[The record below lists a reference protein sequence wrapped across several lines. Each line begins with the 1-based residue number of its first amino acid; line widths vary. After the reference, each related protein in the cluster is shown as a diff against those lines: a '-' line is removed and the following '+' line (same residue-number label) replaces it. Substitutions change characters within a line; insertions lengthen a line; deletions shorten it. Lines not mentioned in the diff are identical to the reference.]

1 MARKKEAAVEE
12 TETIETDEIPVEKEA
27 AVEETAKPLYEL
39 AHEDTQFYDRGFL
52 IRSGEQKE
60 LPENPSARLLDRIKA
75 GFIIEVK

>member
-12 TETIETDEIPVEKEA
+12 TEIKKIEETPVVEEA
-27 AVEETAKPLYEL
+27 AVEETVKPLYEL
-39 AHEDTQFYDRGFL
+39 AYEDTQFYDRGFL

-60 LPENPSARLLDRIKA
+60 LPENPSVRLLDRIKA